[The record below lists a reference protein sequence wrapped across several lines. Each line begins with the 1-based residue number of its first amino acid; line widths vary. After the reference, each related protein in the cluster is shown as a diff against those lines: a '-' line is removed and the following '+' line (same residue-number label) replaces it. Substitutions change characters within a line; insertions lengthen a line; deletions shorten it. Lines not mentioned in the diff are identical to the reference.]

1 MKINNGRYPSRFSKE
16 LGHESA
22 REGEKA
28 EEERKKEGKEWTW
41 VRLELRASRRRHSES
56 NLLDARANR
65 RNRAFTEGTERKGT
79 EEGGGGGGE
88 RDGGEKETG
97 KNEKLQQVEVGFY
110 A

>member
-1 MKINNGRYPSRFSKE
+1 MKINNGRYLSRFSKE

-22 REGEKA
+22 GEGEQA

-65 RNRAFTEGTERKGT
+65 RNRAFTEGTERKRS
-79 EEGGGGGGE
+79 GE
-88 RDGGEKETG
+88 RGGRGRGDGGEKETR
-97 KNEKLQQVEVGFY
+97 KNEKLQQVEVEFY